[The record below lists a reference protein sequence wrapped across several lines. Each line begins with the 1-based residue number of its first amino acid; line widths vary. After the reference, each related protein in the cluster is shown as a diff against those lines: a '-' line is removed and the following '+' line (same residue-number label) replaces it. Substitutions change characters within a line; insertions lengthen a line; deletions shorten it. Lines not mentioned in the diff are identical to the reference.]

1 MNRNFLATA
10 ICASLLMTGAAFAQ
24 NNPAPAE
31 QPQGQST
38 TTQSVPGSADNQT
51 PSGAE
56 KAKTLEAVSVSGT
69 LLKRPEYQTIV
80 PVQVVNIEAD
90 RAAGSFGTVGLL
102 QSTAI
107 AMGSTQINN
116 QFGGFV
122 IGGGTGIQ
130 TIDLRGL
137 GANRTLVLLDGQRP
151 GPAGTQGQTG
161 NGFDLNVVP
170 EVILGNIEI
179 VKDGSSSIYGSDAIS
194 GVVNLI
200 TKKRIDGTQ
209 LDAFWSV
216 PQHDSG
222 QQVTTSIATGLN
234 FDKGNIVLAGQFQ
247 EQFPLVVGDRD
258 FLRCS
263 NDLIWGTDGQRI
275 DREDRSIL
283 QGTRYAGCNNRLQNE
298 IISATGLRY
307 VPSKDGST
315 QGPFP
320 GRRVAQRG
328 TYANGGQAF
337 YEEVLNSP
345 FEDEKW
351 AINRN
356 RNASAYASSHF
367 TFGDVTWDNQLLYN
381 RRQTNTKSW
390 RQFFPQIW
398 KPVAGAGPD
407 DACKLLG
414 VPLGC
419 GELVGFPAGSGIGVF
434 QPVMPYVSNNQVNN
448 TYYYFKTG
456 LSGGFGSSSWDWQTN
471 GTYSR
476 SSGYYSHMGI
486 DNRVSGDQ
494 GRPGNE
500 LPGFDMPID
509 YFDPGIL
516 NGDRMGDLINAVGL
530 FTKGHTTYKQSTV
543 NAVATGN
550 LFTLPAGDVSA
561 AVGAEFRHYKI
572 DDQPDAANA
581 AGYEWGFSSA
591 QVTKGADNVREA
603 FGELGVP
610 LLSGMPGI
618 ESLAADVSARVFKYQ
633 SVGDW
638 SKVWKYGLNWQIVP
652 TFRIRG
658 TIGTS
663 YRAPQLYELYL
674 GNQSGF
680 AGQLGIDPCI
690 DWRNNNNDFIRANC
704 SAIGIPDNYTGAG
717 SSSAE
722 VFTGGGKGVLK
733 PETSRAKSAGV
744 VWTPTFA
751 NLSVA
756 LDYFD
761 YNIKGEIDTLD
772 ALDITTGCYGG
783 QVFPNSFCNM
793 FHRNPA
799 NAATNPNMITDIH
812 ATFININRQ
821 RQRGYDLQA
830 NYNQDFSFGTV
841 RAAAQVTYT
850 IADVTQLFSTS
861 EASGFENSNRI
872 GYISNPQWTAL
883 LNAGYKRGDW
893 TVSWQGQFFTSTR
906 NRDIADTLTYQGYP
920 NAIRDIRADWQ
931 LLHNLSVGYDRDKW
945 GLTFGIRNLL
955 DTEPDLISTGG
966 NTRYGNIPA
975 FATQYDW
982 FGRTFFARAN
992 YKF

>member
-1 MNRNFLATA
+1 MNRNFLASA
-10 ICASLLMTGAAFAQ
+10 ICASLLMAGTAFAQ

-31 QPQGQST
+31 QPQSQST
-38 TTQSVPGSADNQT
+38 TTQSATGNAGDQASSSN
-51 PSGAE
+51 E
-56 KAKTLEAVSVSGT
+56 KAKTLESVTVSGT

-80 PVQVVNIEAD
+80 PVQVVSIEAD

-107 AMGSTQINN
+107 AMGATQINN
-116 QFGGFV
+116 QFSGFV

-137 GANRTLVLLDGQRP
+137 GPNRTLVLLDGQRP

-161 NGFDLNVVP
+161 SGFDLNVVP

-200 TKKRIDGTQ
+200 TKKRIDGTE

-216 PQHDSG
+216 PQHDGG
-222 QQVTTSIATGLN
+222 QQVTTSIATGFN
-234 FDKGNIVLAGQFQ
+234 FDKGNIVLAAQFQ
-247 EQFPLVVGDRD
+247 EQFPLALKDRD

-263 NDLIWGTDGQRI
+263 NDRIWSTDGQRI

-283 QGTRYAGCNNRLQNE
+283 QGTPYAGCNNMLQNE
-298 IISATGLRY
+298 VISFLTGTRY
-307 VPSKDGST
+307 VPSKEGNT
-315 QGPFP
+315 IGPLAGLRP
-320 GRRVAQRG
+320 ARRG

-345 FEDEKW
+345 FQDEEWVINK
-351 AINRN
+351 NRN
-356 RNASAYASSHF
+356 SSAYASSHF
-367 TFGDVTWDNQLLYN
+367 IFGDVTWDNQFLFN
-381 RRQTNTKSW
+381 RRQTNTKGW
-390 RQFFPQIW
+390 RQFFPVVAHDV
-398 KPVAGAGPD
+398 PVGSAE
-407 DACKLLG
+407 DASEDVFG
-414 VPLGC
+414 IP
-419 GELVGFPAGSGIGVF
+419 PQGIGLF
-434 QPVMPYVSNNQVNN
+434 QPVMPYVSNSQVTNS
-448 TYYYFKTG
+448 YYYVKSG
-456 LSGGFGSSSWDWQTN
+456 LSGAFGQSSWGWQAN

-486 DNRVSGDQ
+486 DSRLSGDLTE
-494 GRPGNE
+494 PANE
-500 LPGFDMPID
+500 QPGFDTPID

-516 NGDRMGDLINAVGL
+516 NGDRMNDLVNAVGL

-561 AVGAEFRHYKI
+561 AVGAEFRHYQI
-572 DDQPDAANA
+572 DDQPDANNA

-603 FGELGVP
+603 FGEVGVP
-610 LLSGMPGI
+610 LLSGQPGF
-618 ESLAADVSARVFKYQ
+618 ESLTADVSARVFKYQ

-638 SKVWKYGLNWQIVP
+638 SRVWKYGLNWQIVP
-652 TFRIRG
+652 TFRVRG

-680 AGQLGIDPCI
+680 LGQLGIDPCI
-690 DWRNNNNDFIRANC
+690 DWRNSTNDFIRANC
-704 SAIGIPDNYTGAG
+704 GAIGIPDDYTGAG
-717 SSSAE
+717 NSSAQI
-722 VFTGGGKGVLK
+722 FTGGGKGFLK

-761 YNIKGEIDTLD
+761 YDIKGEIGTLD
-772 ALDITTGCYGG
+772 AIDITTGCYGS
-783 QVFPNSFCNM
+783 QVFPNSFCDL

-799 NAATNPNMITDIH
+799 DAAGNPNMITDVH
-812 ATFININRQ
+812 ATFININKQ

-830 NYNQDFSFGTV
+830 NYNQDFSFGTI
-841 RAAAQVTYT
+841 RADAQVTYT
-850 IADVTQLFSTS
+850 IEDVTQLFSTA

-883 LNAGYKRGDW
+883 LHASYKRGDW
-893 TVSWQGQFFTSTR
+893 TVSWQGQFFSSTR
-906 NRDIADTLTYQGYP
+906 NRDLADTVTYQGYP
-920 NAIRDIRADWQ
+920 KAVRDIRADWQ
-931 LLHNLSVGYDRDKW
+931 VLHSMSVAYDRDKW
-945 GLTFGIRNLL
+945 GLTFGVRNLL
-955 DTEPDLISTGG
+955 DTEPDLISTGAG
-966 NTRYGNIPA
+966 TRYGNTPA

-982 FGRTFFARAN
+982 FGRTFFARAS